1 MIVTLKKASHGFS
14 LIELMVV
21 VIIIAI
27 LAAVGYP
34 MYRSHVLKSRRADA
48 KSALVQL
55 AQLQENYYTNN
66 NSSYA
71 TTFTDLNK
79 GFNEFE
85 IKKDDET
92 TLNSAEGYYLI
103 TLSGGGNTFTL
114 TAKPTEE
121 GGQNEDSCTQF
132 TIDSVGRKLPDECW

>member
-34 MYRSHVLKSRRADA
+34 MYRGHVLKSRRADA

-55 AQLQENYYTNN
+55 TQLQENYYTNN
-66 NSSYA
+66 SNYA
-71 TTFTDLNK
+71 TTFTALNK
-79 GFNEFE
+79 SFNEFE
-85 IKKDDET
+85 IIDDT
-92 TLNSAEGYYLI
+92 TLKSAEGYYLI
-103 TLSGGGNTFTL
+103 TLSGGNTFTL

>member
-34 MYRSHVLKSRRADA
+34 MYRNHVLKSRRADA

-55 AQLQENYYTNN
+55 TQLQENYYTNN
-66 NSSYA
+66 NSQYA
-71 TTFTDLNK
+71 TTFNDPNLK
-79 GFNEFE
+79 GLNEFE
-85 IKKDDET
+85 IIDGT
-92 TLNSAEGYYLI
+92 TLKSAEGYYLI
-103 TLSGGGNTFTL
+103 TLSGGNTFTL
-114 TAKPTEE
+114 TATPTEK

>member
-55 AQLQENYYTNN
+55 TQLQENYYTNN

-85 IKKDDET
+85 IIDET
-92 TLNSAEGYYLI
+92 TLKSAEGYYLI
-103 TLSGGGNTFTL
+103 TLSGGNTFTL
-114 TAKPTEE
+114 TAKPTEK